1 MSIEKINTKR
11 EEIKEIEKQRKKII
25 NLILDHS
32 ELIEGSLRDSL
43 MKCGKKGC
51 RCEQEPIHPVTRLS
65 RWENGKLINKLIRVA
80 DRERIRKL
88 SNNYKK
94 HKQAINEFVEIN
106 NKEKELLKNT
116 VKLKTVKYE

>member
-1 MSIEKINTKR
+1 MSIKKINTKK

-25 NLILDHS
+25 NLILDQS
-32 ELIEGSLRDSL
+32 ELIEGSLRESL

-80 DRERIRKL
+80 DREGARKL
-88 SNNYKK
+88 FNNYRK

-106 NKEKELLKNT
+106 NKEKELLKNMI
-116 VKLKTVKYE
+116 KLKTVKYE

>member
-43 MKCGKKGC
+43 MKCGKKDC

-80 DRERIRKL
+80 DREQVRKL

-94 HKQAINEFVEIN
+94 YKQAINKFVKIN
-106 NKEKELLKNT
+106 NKENALLKNM